1 MPGFPKSESLLKLK
15 NLAKVRDEGPAP
27 SRRVDGVD
35 GKEESKSDD
44 RKPLAKSSETPSPV
58 QPPVHKNTRSKLCS
72 DPSARGPP

>member
-1 MPGFPKSESLLKLK
+1 M
-15 NLAKVRDEGPAP
+15 
-27 SRRVDGVD
+27 DGVD